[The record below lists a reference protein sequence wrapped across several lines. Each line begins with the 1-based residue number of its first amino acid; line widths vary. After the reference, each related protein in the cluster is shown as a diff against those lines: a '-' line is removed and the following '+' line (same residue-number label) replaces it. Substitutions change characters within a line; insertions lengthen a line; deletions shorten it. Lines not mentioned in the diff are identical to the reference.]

1 MQVIRHEGGDG
12 PVTALQRLRNYDRDY
27 GYVMNK
33 KKEFVGG
40 VVSQDNLIKVIE
52 DDSLSSDDLSP
63 AMLEGGVS
71 PVQSTD
77 SMQDILSEVSSK
89 PYPIPVV
96 DENNKYIGVISKKY
110 IFENTE
116 QD

>member
-1 MQVIRHEGGDG
+1 MQVIRHEGDG

-33 KKEFVGG
+33 KKEFVG

-63 AMLEGGVS
+63 AMLEGVS

-96 DENNKYIGVISKKY
+96 DENNKYIGVISKKIY
-110 IFENTE
+110 F
-116 QD
+116 